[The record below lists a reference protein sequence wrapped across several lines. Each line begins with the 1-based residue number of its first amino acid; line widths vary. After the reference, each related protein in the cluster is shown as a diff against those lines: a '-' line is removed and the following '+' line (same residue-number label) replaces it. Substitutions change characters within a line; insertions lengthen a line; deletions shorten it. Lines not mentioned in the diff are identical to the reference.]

1 MIALEDLENVRDLV
15 EKYSIRDALKMLDTM
30 IEEELKVKGAKEQ

>member
-15 EKYSIRDALKMLDTM
+15 EKYRLRDALKMLDVM
-30 IEEELKVKGAKEQ
+30 IEEELKGAKEQ